1 MPQNTVH
8 HGRRTARIEGDFVV
22 FLIGIRFNKL
32 WKVRSWLGPFMAMP
46 RMLSDLRAHPEKGL
60 LGVRMSMGGR
70 TISLVQ
76 YWRSFEQLE
85 AFARN
90 TDDPHLASW
99 RAFNRTVGD
108 NGDVGIFHETYRV
121 HAGDHESVYVNMPVM
136 GLAEA
141 GESVQLGKGRDTART
156 RLSRR

>member
-1 MPQNTVH
+1 MARTTIRN
-8 HGRRTARIEGDFVV
+8 GRATAQIDGDFVV
-22 FLIGIRFNKL
+22 FLIGLRFNRL
-32 WKVRSWLGPFMAMP
+32 WKVRSWLGPFLAMP
-46 RMLSDLRAHPEKGL
+46 KMLQDLRQHPEKGL
-60 LGVRMSMGGR
+60 LGVRMAMSGR
-70 TISLVQ
+70 TVSLVQ

-141 GESVQLGKGRDTART
+141 GESVMLGKGRDTART
-156 RLSRR
+156 RLTRR